1 MEQKKFNENRR
12 DFLTKIIPLTAV
24 ACLGCKG
31 ALARQMVQD
40 SNHKFSEKFGLTT
53 EETYSFFYGSFIPVL
68 QALSKEMGSEKFN
81 ALFTQVASDNTGQMI
96 AAITK
101 DLPEKDIKA
110 FSAFMLELL
119 HTPPYNNVWTCDVAE
134 QTDKVFELK
143 YTECL
148 PAKLLRA
155 MNAVDIGL
163 ALECSGAAAAAK
175 AFNPKIS
182 YSNPKNLMKGDSYC
196 IERFT
201 LNS

>member
-1 MEQKKFNENRR
+1 MEPKKIENRR
-12 DFLTKIIPLTAV
+12 DFLTKVIPLTAL

-31 ALARQMVQD
+31 AVARQMAQG

-68 QALSKEMGSEKFN
+68 QALSNEMGSEKFN
-81 ALFTQVASDNTGQMI
+81 SLFTKVSTENTAQMI
-96 AAITK
+96 ASMTK
-101 DLPEKDIKA
+101 DLPKKDIKA
-110 FSAFMLELL
+110 FSAFMLDLIK
-119 HTPPYNNVWTCDVAE
+119 TSPYNNVLTFEIVE
-134 QTDKVFELK
+134 QTDQVLELK

-163 ALECSGAAAAAK
+163 ALECSGAAAVAK
-175 AFNPKIS
+175 AFNPKITC
-182 YSNPKNLMKGDSYC
+182 SNPNNLMKGDSYC

-201 LNS
+201 LKA

>member
-1 MEQKKFNENRR
+1 MKQKKFNENRR
-12 DFLTKIIPLTAV
+12 DFLTKVIPFTAV
-24 ACLGCKG
+24 ACFGCKG
-31 ALARQMVQD
+31 AFARQMAQD
-40 SNHKFSEKFGLTT
+40 SNHKFDEKFGLTT
-53 EETYSFFYGSFIPVL
+53 EETYSFFYSSFIPVL

-81 ALFTQVASDNTGQMI
+81 TLFTKVSSENIGQMI
-96 AAITK
+96 AAMTR
-101 DLPEKDIKA
+101 DLPEKDIKT
-110 FSAFMLELL
+110 FSAFMMELIG
-119 HTPPYNNVWTCDVAE
+119 TPPYNNVLTGEVVE

-175 AFNPKIS
+175 AFNPKMS

-201 LNS
+201 LDT